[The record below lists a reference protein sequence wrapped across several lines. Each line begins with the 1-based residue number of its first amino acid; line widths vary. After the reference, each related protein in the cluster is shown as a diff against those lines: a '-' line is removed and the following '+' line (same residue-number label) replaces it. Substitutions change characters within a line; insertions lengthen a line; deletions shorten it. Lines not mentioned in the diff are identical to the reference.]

1 MHPYGRVTLKK
12 DFASGFSHIMVIFI
26 GEDTKARHLPR
37 ILAQLRIIP
46 KERVRKITLYPNKPR
61 LQIYSKSLLN
71 LLSER
76 LITIKELAD
85 TINMYLLCFVFLE
98 H

>member
-26 GEDTKARHLPR
+26 GEDTKARHLPG

-46 KERVRKITLYPNKPR
+46 KEMVRKNNIV
-61 LQIYSKSLLN
+61 SKQTKTLN
-71 LLSER
+71 LL
-76 LITIKELAD
+76 
-85 TINMYLLCFVFLE
+85 
-98 H
+98 